1 MSAVAGRRDFETLT
15 AAAARSIGECSDIGA
30 HSGRIPGAPGY
41 RERPENA
48 VTAILSDR
56 AGIDPAQIAQIGRER
71 LEGIRVG
78 VGAP

>member
-1 MSAVAGRRDFETLT
+1 MLIDCEPKNSRDLFE
-15 AAAARSIGECSDIGA
+15 
-30 HSGRIPGAPGY
+30 GY
-41 RERPENA
+41 RRAAENA